1 MSCVH
6 HEIQCVSALHPL
18 KRKIPYGWDLNIYR
32 GCSHA
37 CVYCYAQATHHEGV
51 FSQDIQVKTN
61 VAEVLEKELSSPSW
75 KREIINIGG
84 VTDSYQSAEATYR
97 LMPDILRLLIKY
109 RTPAIIS
116 TKSDL
121 VLRDFNLID
130 ELSRITYINIAATIV
145 TVDDQVQKTLESGAV
160 PAARRFAMLKEFRKT
175 NASVGLHAMPII
187 PFLTDS
193 AENLEALCAGAADA
207 GVHYFLPGVLYLR
220 GKTRPEFFKAIKTH
234 YPHLLEPLMKLY
246 GTGGAGLAYKN
257 GMYGTLNAFRKKY
270 ALSGSYSA
278 PMKEKLPRDTEG
290 SSQLRLF

>member
-1 MSCVH
+1 VSCVY
-6 HEIQCVSALHPL
+6 HEIKCASALHPL
-18 KRKIPYGWDLNIYR
+18 KRKIPYGWDLNVYR

-37 CVYCYAQATHHEGV
+37 CIYCYAQATHHDGI
-51 FSQDIQVKTN
+51 FSRDIQVKTN
-61 VAEVLEKELSSPSW
+61 LAEVLEKELSSLSW
-75 KREIINIGG
+75 RREIINIGG

-121 VLRDFNLID
+121 VLRDYDLID

-145 TVDDQVQKTLESGAV
+145 TADDEVRKTIESGAV
-160 PAARRFAMLKEFRKT
+160 PVDRRFAMLKEFRKT

-187 PFLTDS
+187 PFLTDG
-193 AENLEALCAGAADA
+193 AENLEALCAGAAEA

-220 GKTRPEFFKAIKTH
+220 GKTRPAFFKAIRARC
-234 YPHLLEPLMKLY
+234 PDILEPLTRLY

-257 GMYGTLNAFRKKY
+257 AMYGTLNAFRKKY

-290 SSQLRLF
+290 NSQLRLF

>member
-1 MSCVH
+1 MSCVY
-6 HEIQCVSALHPL
+6 HEIKCASALHPL

-51 FSQDIQVKTN
+51 FSQDIQVKSN
-61 VAEVLEKELSSPSW
+61 VAEVLERELSSPSW
-75 KREIINIGG
+75 NREIINIGG

-97 LMPDILRLLIKY
+97 LMPDILRLLVKY

-121 VLRDFNLID
+121 VLRDYDLID
-130 ELSRITYINIAATIV
+130 ELSRITYINIASTIV
-145 TVDDQVQKTLESGAV
+145 TVDDEVRKKIESGAV
-160 PAARRFAMLKEFRKT
+160 PAARRFAILKEFRKT

-187 PFLTDS
+187 PFLTDGS
-193 AENLEALCAGAADA
+193 ENLEALCAGAADA

-220 GKTRPEFFKAIKTH
+220 GKTRPKFFKAIRTY
-234 YPHLLEPLMKLY
+234 YPHLLEPLMTLY

-257 GMYGTLNAFRKKY
+257 AMYETLNGFRKKY

-278 PMKEKLPRDTEG
+278 PMKEKLPPVSAGDT
-290 SSQLRLF
+290 QLPLF